1 MICAAFDNFAGLV
14 VFRFILGAFES
25 SISPC
30 MSTFFCRPEV
40 QLELIL
46 SDHRFFLVDQARA
59 ASAKQVGLDGTFSGP
74 LLMLLASG
82 TRRMVSLSS

>member
-30 MSTFFCRPEV
+30 MSTSIGEPEGATGADS
-40 QLELIL
+40 Q
-46 SDHRFFLVDQARA
+46 
-59 ASAKQVGLDGTFSGP
+59 
-74 LLMLLASG
+74 
-82 TRRMVSLSS
+82 